1 MDGSP
6 CCILSVPANRP
17 AFFAKAIGCRADT
30 LMLDLE
36 DAVFPDQKEQA
47 RQQAIAALTDLD
59 WGRKRMLVRVNAL
72 DTQWGVDDLTSL
84 ATIHRLDGFMVPK
97 VETAGDMEALRRLIE
112 RPLAGREQPPELHI
126 LIETALGVA
135 NVEAILGASTKL
147 RSVTFGSG
155 DYARSVSDWS
165 GFTGQGQ
172 GQGAGRATPPLQLW
186 AKARV
191 ANAAYAYGV
200 TPIDGPSA
208 QISDSAAARRAAE
221 ESRDGGFLGKWAI
234 HPTQVPD
241 IRDLFAPSPEAVAW
255 AKRALVVLD
264 EVEASGAGAAK
275 LDGRLLE
282 AAHRG
287 IALRILAEAKSMEE
301 Q

>member
-1 MDGSP
+1 MDGFP

-17 AFFAKAIGCRADT
+17 AFFAKAIGCGADT

-59 WGRKRMLVRVNAL
+59 WGRKRLLVRTNAL
-72 DTQWGVDDLTSL
+72 DTRWGIDDLAAL
-84 ATIHRLDGFMVPK
+84 APVRRLDGFMVPK
-97 VETAGDMEALRRLIE
+97 VETAGDMDVLQRL
-112 RPLAGREQPPELHI
+112 LGRSLEGRAEPPELHI

-135 NVEAILGASTKL
+135 NVEHILAAGPKL

-165 GFTGQGQ
+165 GLTGAGS
-172 GQGAGRATPPLQLW
+172 GRATPPLQLW

-191 ANAAYAYGV
+191 ANTAHAHGV

-208 QISDSAAARRAAE
+208 HISDLAAARHAAE
-221 ESRDGGFLGKWAI
+221 ESREGGFLGKWAI

-241 IRDLFAPSPEAVAW
+241 IRELFAPSPEAIAW
-255 AKRALVVLD
+255 ARRALVVLD
-264 EVEASGAGAAK
+264 EVEASGKGAAK

-287 IALRILAEAKSMEE
+287 IALRILAEAKSTEE
-301 Q
+301 R